1 MTIGTR
7 LGWIFRST
15 LGAVL
20 LVSAFEI
27 RHPILLPLRPW
38 AGVAVATIGLVLLL
52 WAGRRAW
59 RGGRNLHRVFDG
71 LVATVAV
78 AAVSTV
84 ILLETRPGRLRAEV
98 LAAAPEDLAAVG
110 RHLMV
115 TLPCEADTKVLLDRV
130 RVSGI
135 FLTRRVTGK
144 AGAEEI
150 GARVAA
156 LQERRTGAGL
166 PLLHVAAD
174 QEGGIVAGM
183 TPPLARPPRLAEI
196 GDDGALDAAA
206 ATTATDIA
214 RAGINLNFAPV
225 VDLRHGTV
233 VEGDR
238 WSFLGRRAIASDGP
252 STVRVAARWCTGLMS
267 AGIGCTLKHY
277 PGLGR
282 ATGDTHLVAA
292 RLPHVADDDIAPF
305 FAIPPL
311 LPRLPWIMAGHVTI
325 EADDPRHPASASPAV
340 IGRLRRAGFDGI
352 VVTDDAT
359 MVAYQENLAE
369 NAVSSLEAG
378 VDLILV
384 TYDEDLIWPILAAL
398 LEARRSGRLTDAMLA
413 DSSRRL
419 AREAPRADGGRR

>member
-1 MTIGTR
+1 MTFWAMV
-7 LGWIFRST
+7 GWMFRSALVVALLT
-15 LGAVL
+15 L
-20 LVSAFEI
+20 AFVI
-27 RHPILLPLRPW
+27 RHPILIPLRPW
-38 AGVAVATIGLVLLL
+38 AALGAGGVGILLFLWSVRGTIRSGGGLSRLFHGAVAVAT
-52 WAGRRAW
+52 
-59 RGGRNLHRVFDG
+59 
-71 LVATVAV
+71 V

-84 ILLETRPGRLRAEV
+84 TLLETRTGRLRAQV
-98 LAAAPEDLAAVG
+98 LAADAGDLAAIG

-115 TLPCEADTKVLLDRV
+115 TLPKASDTSALLEQV
-130 RVSGI
+130 QISGI
-135 FLTRRVTGK
+135 FLTRRVTGPET
-144 AGAEEI
+144 AEEI

-156 LQERRTGAGL
+156 LQRRRVELGL

-183 TPPLARPPRLAEI
+183 TPPLARPPRLATI
-196 GDDGALDAAA
+196 GDDAGLDAAA
-206 ATTATDIA
+206 ITTAGDIA

-225 VDLRHGTV
+225 ADLLHGTV
-233 VEGDR
+233 VEDDR
-238 WSFLGRRAIASDGP
+238 WSFLGRRAIAADGP
-252 STVRVAARWCTGLMS
+252 ATVRVAARWCKGLMS

-292 RLPHVADDDIAPF
+292 RLQQIADDDLAPF
-305 FAIPPL
+305 LAIPPL

-325 EADDPRHPASASPAV
+325 VADDPYHPASASPAV

-369 NAVSSLEAG
+369 NVVSSLESG

-384 TYDEDLIWPILAAL
+384 TYDEDLVWHILATL
-398 LEARRSGRLTDAMLA
+398 LDARRAGHLTDAVLA
-413 DSSRRL
+413 GSSNRL
-419 AREAPRADGGRR
+419 AREAPDAVRCLR